1 MEPATQQQAL
11 IDSDPAFKSV
21 IGQTKHRITDDRTL
35 LQAVIDFANDET
47 DLEPV
52 KDSWRHQLAMDI
64 GLFPPVEQPPS
75 ARRKYER
82 EVKKKIS
89 ESEIDKA
96 VTRDQQR
103 AKNVLTE
110 AIQNLAALKT
120 RLQRYAANS
129 EGRLGIVRTPVLI
142 QRENDI
148 RIEWTLREGESG
160 WSGLINILSYASAL
174 LITDED
180 HVRRDLCRCNLDTC
194 SKFFF
199 AKKSKSGVGKPR
211 TRYCCDEHMRQ
222 AHEMDNARRQ
232 RVSKARKR
240 QVALQRQRRGRGK

>member
-1 MEPATQQQAL
+1 MEPATQKQAL
-11 IDSDPAFKSV
+11 IDSNPAFKSV
-21 IGQTKHRITDDRTL
+21 IGQSKHRITDDRTL

-47 DLEPV
+47 DLEPIR
-52 KDSWRHQLAMDI
+52 DSWRHQLAMDI

-96 VTRDQQR
+96 VTNDQQR

-110 AIQNLAALKT
+110 AIQDLAALKT
-120 RLQRYAANS
+120 RLQRYAANND
-129 EGRLGIVRTPVLI
+129 GRLGIVRTPVLI
-142 QRENDI
+142 QQDNDL
-148 RIEWTLREGESG
+148 RIEWALEGGVS
-160 WSGLINILSYASAL
+160 LITILSYAAAL

>member
-1 MEPATQQQAL
+1 MEPATQKQAL
-11 IDSDPAFKSV
+11 IDSNPAFKSV
-21 IGQTKHRITDDRTL
+21 IGQSKHRITDDRTL

-52 KDSWRHQLAMDI
+52 RDSWRHQLAMDI

-96 VTRDQQR
+96 VTNDQQR

-110 AIQNLAALKT
+110 AIQDLAALKT
-120 RLQRYAANS
+120 RLQRYAANND
-129 EGRLGIVRTPVLI
+129 GRLGIVRTPVLI
-142 QRENDI
+142 QQDNDL
-148 RIEWTLREGESG
+148 RIEWALEGGVS
-160 WSGLINILSYASAL
+160 LITILSYAAAL

>member
-1 MEPATQQQAL
+1 MEPTTQQQAL
-11 IDSDPAFKSV
+11 IDSNPAFKSV
-21 IGQTKHRITDDRTL
+21 IGQSKHRITDDRTL

-52 KDSWRHQLAMDI
+52 RDSWRHQLALDI
-64 GLFPPVEQPPS
+64 GLFPPEEQPPS
-75 ARRKYER
+75 AWRKYKR
-82 EVKKKIS
+82 EVRNQIP

-96 VTRDQQR
+96 VTNDQQR

-110 AIQNLAALKT
+110 AIQDLAALKT
-120 RLQRYAANS
+120 RLQRYAANR

-142 QRENDI
+142 QQDKDL

-160 WSGLINILSYASAL
+160 WSTLINILSYAAAL

-211 TRYCCDEHMRQ
+211 TRYCCDEHMQ
-222 AHEMDNARRQ
+222 KAHEMDNARRQ
-232 RVSKARKR
+232 RISKEKKR